1 MRTLPDKD
9 LFRVDE
15 VAEYLDVTQS
25 TIYRWIDHGLL
36 DAEKYRRVIR
46 IPRKSLLNFRLLS
59 KVQSDE

>member
-25 TIYRWIDHGLL
+25 TIYRWIDHGHLP
-36 DAEKYRRVIR
+36 AEKYRRVIR
-46 IPRKSLLNFRLLS
+46 ISRKSLLKFRKKSKLLS
-59 KVQSDE
+59 DE

>member
-25 TIYRWIDHGLL
+25 TIYRWVQHGHLP
-36 DAEKYRRVIR
+36 AEKYIRVIR
-46 IPRKSLLNFRLLS
+46 ISRKTLLKFRKKS
-59 KVQSDE
+59 KLWTGE